1 MSALRDAAAGG
12 APPVVMPSA
21 TGAPLPA
28 AFRLADD
35 DVVVPVVQPS
45 SEAGHGAGGGRVSA
59 PVHNRPAVAG
69 ADRTGTD
76 VPDGAVLVVPTLDPS
91 LAPLL
96 PRLGSLVAETGSV
109 LSHLAIL
116 AREYGVP
123 TVVGLAGA
131 TGRFADGTWVVVDG
145 PDQGALSL
153 VAACAGTGG
162 HNRVD
167 GRSIRLV
174 GDGTVRFSVEPALGT
189 HNRRK
194 LVGCLEDATIDRL
207 RGDVVSIETIAP

>member
-1 MSALRDAAAGG
+1 VISG
-12 APPVVMPSA
+12 SH
-21 TGAPLPA
+21 
-28 AFRLADD
+28 
-35 DVVVPVVQPS
+35 
-45 SEAGHGAGGGRVSA
+45 SELMVE
-59 PVHNRPAVAG
+59 VHAKGYRP
-69 ADRTGTD
+69 
-76 VPDGAVLVVPTLDPS
+76 
-91 LAPLL
+91 
-96 PRLGSLVAETGSV
+96 
-109 LSHLAIL
+109 
-116 AREYGVP
+116 
-123 TVVGLAGA
+123 
-131 TGRFADGTWVVVDG
+131 G

-174 GDGTVRFSVEPALGT
+174 GDGTVRFSVEPGLGT